1 MDTEPTH
8 SEHLSLGLA
17 LENLL
22 KTEHESGPSIGEIT
36 EAVGDKG
43 FGLLLMVLALPS
55 ALPVPAPGYST
66 PFGIVIGIIA
76 LQMMIGRHTV
86 WLPER
91 FKRIRIKP
99 TLADVVIGTAAR
111 FLRKIE
117 RFIRPRQRW
126 IRSRVGHAG
135 LATVILVMSSLMILP
150 IPLTNTFP
158 AMVVFLIA
166 VGLAEEDGLLAMGAF
181 AIGCLA
187 VLLYIAVVYIFLTQG
202 PEAIDAIKDWIKAQ
216 LGMSD

>member
-1 MDTEPTH
+1 MDKASAD
-8 SEHLSLGLA
+8 SEHLSLGLT

-22 KTEHESGPSIGEIT
+22 KTEHERGPSIGEIS

-86 WLPER
+86 WLPEK

-99 TLADVVIGTAAR
+99 ALADVVIGTAAR

-126 IRSRVGHAG
+126 IRSRIGLAG
-135 LATVILVMSSLMILP
+135 LATLILVMSGLMILP

-166 VGLAEEDGLLAMGAF
+166 VGLSEEDGLLAIAAF
-181 AIGCLA
+181 GIGCLA
-187 VLLYIAVVYIFLTQG
+187 VLLYIAVIYLFLTQG
-202 PEAIDAIKDWIKAQ
+202 PEAIDAIKDWIKAR
-216 LGMSD
+216 LGL